1 MSRRLLV
8 AAFASLLQLGS
19 IPAIAADDQSIGK
32 DLKATIALRGLT
44 CDQVIHSKRNG
55 DSDYTA
61 FCKDG
66 NHYRIFVDSAGRVV
80 VKKL

>member
-1 MSRRLLV
+1 MSQRLLV
-8 AAFASLLQLGS
+8 PAFASLMLLGS
-19 IPAIAADDQSIGK
+19 IPAISAEDNSIGK
-32 DLKATIALRGLT
+32 DLKATIALQGLT

-66 NHYRIFVDSAGRVV
+66 NHYRVFVDAAGRVV